1 MPNLSLNIDDNQIRR
16 DIDNPNVKK
25 LYGYLNHISLN
36 DIMDEN
42 DKNVFFDQLRQF
54 YYPEGFFSTN
64 RVEQKGFSP
73 EEINEIA
80 KLLAPFE
87 RKLSRKGTAKGGKKK
102 INKRRKSLKKRRPK
116 K

>member
-1 MPNLSLNIDDNQIRR
+1 MPNFSLDIDDDEIRR
-16 DIDNPNVKK
+16 DINNPNVIK
-25 LYGYLNHISLN
+25 LYGYLDHTSLN
-36 DIMDEN
+36 DKMDKN

-54 YYPEGFFSTN
+54 YYPEGFFTTN
-64 RVEQKGFSP
+64 RVAEKGFSL